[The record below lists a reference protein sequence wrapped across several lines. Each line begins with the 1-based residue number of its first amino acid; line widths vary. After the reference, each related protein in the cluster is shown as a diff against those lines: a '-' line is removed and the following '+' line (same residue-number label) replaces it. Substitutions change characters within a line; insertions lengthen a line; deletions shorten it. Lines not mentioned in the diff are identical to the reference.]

1 LPTTQISTNQ
11 PSRRDKSARLSDK
24 ETESKLDLVAKDL
37 TNLIDSANVPTSAC
51 IDQKG
56 RDFISWFYL

>member
-1 LPTTQISTNQ
+1 M
-11 PSRRDKSARLSDK
+11 SDK

-37 TNLIDSANVPTSAC
+37 ANLIDSANVPTSAC

-56 RDFISWFYL
+56 RNFISWFYL